1 MNSARSSVLG
11 AGIGVTSMFLLDPA
25 RGARR
30 RALIRKKVSF
40 ARRKTMDAAGAT
52 WRDMS
57 NRMYGLQARGRSL
70 FVREAIDDATLKER
84 VKTAL
89 GRVTTHPRAI
99 SVSVDNRCVRLSG
112 DALAS
117 EARSIVS
124 AVSRVRG
131 VAKVQSNLRTHAGA
145 NNVPMLRGRLLRPGH
160 WISWSPT
167 ALIAAGAAI
176 AIGAAALARGS
187 IEVSAA
193 GVTK

>member
-1 MNSARSSVLG
+1 MNSARSSLLG

-40 ARRKTMDAAGAT
+40 ARRKTVDAAGAT

-57 NRMYGLQARGRSL
+57 NRVYDLQARGRSL
-70 FVREAIDDATLKER
+70 FVREAIDDATLKGR

-145 NNVPMLRGRLLRPGH
+145 NNVPMLGRLLRPGH
-160 WISWSPT
+160 LISWAPT

-176 AIGAAALARGS
+176 AVGAAALARGS
-187 IEVSAA
+187 IEVSAR
-193 GVTK
+193 